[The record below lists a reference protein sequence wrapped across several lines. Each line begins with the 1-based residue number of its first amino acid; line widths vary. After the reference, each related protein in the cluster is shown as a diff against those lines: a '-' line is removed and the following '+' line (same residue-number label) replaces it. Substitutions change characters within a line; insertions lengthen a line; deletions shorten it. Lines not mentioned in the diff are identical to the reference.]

1 MTIRQIASSPA
12 ALAAHATLND
22 TLADYPHQPVGELF
36 ARQAAERPDHP
47 AIYCGERV
55 ITYREL
61 HGAAARLAHTLLRS
75 GARPCDVIAV
85 ALPRSPEMI
94 TAALAILLCGASYL
108 PIDMQWPQRRIRELL
123 DAAHVRRCIAIG
135 GAARSQLCGRT
146 IIDVAAQ
153 PGPEPAASCTL
164 PAVPPDAIAYINFTS
179 GSTGRPKGVPISHRS
194 ISRLVFATSYVSLPP
209 DVRVLHL
216 APVTFDAAT
225 FEIWGPLLRGG
236 ACVIYPDPFIRLV
249 KLGRIIAT
257 HRVNVVF
264 VTTALFNTVL
274 DDSREIFDGV
284 GVILTGGEAHSIR
297 HMRRALKRYGPERVV
312 SVYGPTESTT
322 FATYYPINHLT
333 PDTVTIP
340 IGTPI
345 QNTRAYVIDD
355 GRLCAVGE
363 LGALHLAGPGLTPGY
378 LGSPERTNTDFI
390 NAQIGTTRERLYHT
404 GDLAYLDAD
413 GQLIFCGRRDDQLKI
428 NGFRIELG
436 DVRHHIEAVT
446 AVRATYVTVYE
457 PSPGQRALAAFIVAE
472 SPNLAAGLADTVH
485 RHLAAHLP
493 AYMIPKMLAVVD
505 ELPLGDT
512 GKINRTALLSSTAT
526 AGA

>member
-1 MTIRQIASSPA
+1 MTVREIASSPA

-47 AIYCGERV
+47 AIYCDERA

-61 HGAAARLAHTLLRS
+61 HDAATRLAHTLLRR
-75 GARPCDVIAV
+75 GAGPGDVIAV

-123 DAAHVRRCIAIG
+123 DAAQVHRCIAIG
-135 GAARSQLCGRT
+135 GAARAQLFDRT
-146 IIDVAAQ
+146 VIDVAAQ
-153 PGPEPAASCTL
+153 PGPQAASSPL

-194 ISRLVFATSYVSLPP
+194 ISRLVFATRYVPLPP

-236 ACVIYPDPFIRLV
+236 VCVIYPDPFIRV
-249 KLGRIIAT
+249 IKLGRIIAT
-257 HRVNVVF
+257 HRVDVTF
-264 VTTALFNTVL
+264 VTTALFNAII
-274 DDSREIFDGV
+274 DDSPEIFDRV
-284 GVILTGGEAHSIR
+284 NTILTGGEAHSIR
-297 HMRRALKRYGPERVV
+297 HMRSALERYGPGRVV

-333 PDTVTIP
+333 PNTITIP

-345 QNTRAYVIDD
+345 QNTRAYLIDD
-355 GRLCAVGE
+355 GRLCAPGE
-363 LGALHLAGPGLTPGY
+363 LGALHLAGAGLTPGY
-378 LGSPERTNTDFI
+378 LGLPERTNTDFI
-390 NAQIGTTRERLYHT
+390 NARIGTTRERLYHT

-413 GQLIFCGRRDDQLKI
+413 GQLIFCGRSDDQLKI

-436 DVRHHIEAVT
+436 DVRHHIEAVA

-472 SPNLAAGLADTVH
+472 SPDLAAGLADAVH

-512 GKINRTALLSSTAT
+512 GKINRTALLSPTGT
-526 AGA
+526 PGK